1 MDEIHADFTK
11 MSYDRAI
18 FEKEIFLHIVSTFSK
33 FYMDKE
39 EKIYFLDILQKLV
52 LVNSGWEKVED

>member
-1 MDEIHADFTK
+1 